1 MNGQATYC
9 YVFIFAQS
17 LPGTTFGQV
26 KVKSKP
32 TKLTFGG
39 NAHHP
44 RRENIV
50 SVSMDRKTI
59 LLYNLD
65 EPENALELAF
75 QSRYGTIVNFHW
87 FRDGFIMVA
96 FSLGFVVVISTRAF
110 GGSSQ
115 FVFVGTSFTMQ
126 IPFAQLRI
134 LRAEFILLDSPPHPL
149 RYISLL
155 SSESFTPN
163 LLSSI
168 FLSLYLR
175 RPSPRTRTH
184 RALRDRSRAV
194 LRAVPPRF
202 TARHGVQRR
211 AQQDRH
217 VRRQQ
222 H

>member
-1 MNGQATYC
+1 MSVCMRMLCRPFKNSAWGYAYSALSCRALTAIL
-9 YVFIFAQS
+9 VPDIGFLSI
-17 LPGTTFGQV
+17 LKPGTTFGQV

-39 NAHHP
+39 NAQNP

-110 GGSSQ
+110 H
-115 FVFVGTSFTMQ
+115 
-126 IPFAQLRI
+126 LRSRI
-134 LRAEFILLDSPPHPL
+134 S
-149 RYISLL
+149 SLL
-155 SSESFTPN
+155 CFA
-163 LLSSI
+163 
-168 FLSLYLR
+168 FLVCL
-175 RPSPRTRTH
+175 PC
-184 RALRDRSRAV
+184 AE
-194 LRAVPPRF
+194 
-202 TARHGVQRR
+202 
-211 AQQDRH
+211 
-217 VRRQQ
+217 
-222 H
+222 